1 MQVGSNYFRIHPKG
15 VGLLCARQQGL
26 PSLTFVEEY
35 LGEVHA
41 PWRWFEMQ
49 VGDTCFTENKQRVL
63 MTCVLE
69 YSCSLFCVMLD
80 RMGLK
85 LDAVSVYQMCSAP
98 HGKEILT
105 MTIVPG
111 AGYYPQDAGR

>member
-26 PSLTFVEEY
+26 PPLTFVEEY

-49 VGDTCFTENKQRVL
+49 VGGTCSTEIMQSPHDLCLGTIMLRVL
-63 MTCVLE
+63 CHAGQNGLE
-69 YSCSLFCVMLD
+69 TAMQYQYIRCAMLLVEN
-80 RMGLK
+80 R
-85 LDAVSVYQMCSAP
+85 S
-98 HGKEILT
+98 
-105 MTIVPG
+105 
-111 AGYYPQDAGR
+111 